1 MNVKES
7 EDPRINN
14 SNNNSLLLNVITN
27 YEIMLPLKQK
37 ELQ

>member
-7 EDPRINN
+7 EDPRVNN
-14 SNNNSLLLNVITN
+14 SSNNSLLLNVIAN
-27 YEIMLPLKQK
+27 YEIMLQLKQK